1 MKIPPVF
8 DSTERI
14 GAAFLFLTAVIVAA
28 FPAIP
33 PGHSFTGPLL
43 PGPGDIHRLSR
54 KPGPAPLP
62 EPDQFDAELSKG
74 KFLVASRKLGDPR
87 FQETVVLLISHRH
100 LGAVGLII
108 NRPTRLSLAE
118 AFPDVPALTK
128 RTDALYF
135 GGPVEG
141 RQALLLI
148 RSPGNPGESERV
160 FDGVYVS
167 SSMAVLSRMIDRRR
181 TGRHFRVYA
190 GYAGWS
196 PGQLEREVRRGDW
209 HVVRADAKTIFE
221 KKAGNIWPEMIL
233 RSTEL
238 HVWDPGHLTRM
249 ALSGE
254 AGRSLNDQPHDQP
267 RRCKRRNSRK
277 SFFPDT

>member
-8 DSTERI
+8 VNSTERT
-14 GAAFLFLTAVIVAA
+14 GAAFLFLTAVIIAA
-28 FPAIP
+28 SLAIP
-33 PGHSFTGPLL
+33 PGLSFAGPLL
-43 PGPGDIHRLSR
+43 PGPDDIHRLSR
-54 KPGPAPLP
+54 NPGPAPLP
-62 EPDQFDAELSKG
+62 EPDQFDAKLSKG
-74 KFLVASRKLGDPR
+74 KFLVASRNLGDPR
-87 FQETVVLLISHRH
+87 FQETVVLLISHHR

-148 RSPGNPGESERV
+148 RSQSNPGESERV

-167 SSMAVLSRMIDRRR
+167 SSMALLSRMIERQR
-181 TGRHFRVYA
+181 TGRRFRVYT

-209 HVVRADAKTIFE
+209 HVVHADAKTIFE

-233 RSTEL
+233 RGTEL
-238 HVWDPGHLTRM
+238 HVWDPGRP
-249 ALSGE
+249 
-254 AGRSLNDQPHDQP
+254 GRL
-267 RRCKRRNSRK
+267 
-277 SFFPDT
+277 

>member
-14 GAAFLFLTAVIVAA
+14 GAAFLLLTAVIVAA
-28 FPAIP
+28 FLMVP
-33 PGHSFTGPLL
+33 PGLSFTGPLFS
-43 PGPGDIHRLSR
+43 GHGDIHRLSR
-54 KPGPAPLP
+54 NPDSSPLP
-62 EPDQFDAELSKG
+62 DSEQFDAELSKG
-74 KFLVASRKLGDPR
+74 KFLVASRNLGDPR
-87 FQETVVLLISHRH
+87 FRETVVLLIGHHR

-209 HVVRADAKTIFE
+209 HVVHADAKTIFE

-233 RSTEL
+233 RGTEL
-238 HVWDPGHLTRM
+238 LVWDPGRL
-249 ALSGE
+249 
-254 AGRSLNDQPHDQP
+254 GRP
-267 RRCKRRNSRK
+267 
-277 SFFPDT
+277 